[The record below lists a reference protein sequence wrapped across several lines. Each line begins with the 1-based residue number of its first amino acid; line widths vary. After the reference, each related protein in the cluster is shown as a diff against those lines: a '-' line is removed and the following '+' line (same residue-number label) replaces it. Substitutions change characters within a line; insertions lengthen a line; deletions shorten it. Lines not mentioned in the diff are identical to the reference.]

1 MHQPLHTV
9 VQLHEKA
16 EAGNA
21 ADDALKGITHKLLH
35 VLHLL
40 EVSGI
45 TLCIYR
51 DALPLG
57 GMVCPLCQLLHNLFP
72 LVLRDGA
79 CLKGLPQQAV
89 HHQVRIAADW
99 RGKVGIILCCQS
111 EVPQV
116 FRRVPCLLHG
126 AQGNSADDFFRR
138 ASGNLF
144 QCHLQVLRPDAA
156 VSSRSQV
163 QPEGIQKPVQCRDL
177 AFLRLL
183 MDAVNKRLL
192 AAAHVLSHGLIGS
205 QHALLN
211 DGLAQVAHT
220 LLQSDRLAV
229 LIQLHLDF
237 RDFKIDGAPAM
248 TILVHGVPDILQ
260 IMQQRHDVLI
270 IPNKFFI
277 VIHEDFINQS
287 IGQAAIDMDD
297 HWQDFVIRHLA
308 LRADVHLAGH
318 GKPVHASIQAADT
331 VGQCLWQH
339 RHNPVHQVDAGTPC
353 LRLHIKGLM
362 LTDIPADIGNIDT
375 QEKAAVILLFH
386 INAIVQ
392 ILGILA
398 INGDDFQ
405 VPPVLPAVPANML
418 LSIDGL
424 LHPIRSGLH
433 LSREALRKV
442 ILAHDGQDIHSRLS
456 LLADDLDNPALRLL
470 LAIRPP
476 GDLRH
481 HLGAGNGIHG
491 LTLRNV
497 NIRLQTGIIGSHK
510 AKTATG

>member
-1 MHQPLHTV
+1 
-9 VQLHEKA
+9 
-16 EAGNA
+16 
-21 ADDALKGITHKLLH
+21 
-35 VLHLL
+35 
-40 EVSGI
+40 
-45 TLCIYR
+45 
-51 DALPLG
+51 
-57 GMVCPLCQLLHNLFP
+57 
-72 LVLRDGA
+72 
-79 CLKGLPQQAV
+79 
-89 HHQVRIAADW
+89 
-99 RGKVGIILCCQS
+99 
-111 EVPQV
+111 
-116 FRRVPCLLHG
+116 
-126 AQGNSADDFFRR
+126 
-138 ASGNLF
+138 
-144 QCHLQVLRPDAA
+144 
-156 VSSRSQV
+156 
-163 QPEGIQKPVQCRDL
+163 
-177 AFLRLL
+177 
-183 MDAVNKRLL
+183 
-192 AAAHVLSHGLIGS
+192 
-205 QHALLN
+205 
-211 DGLAQVAHT
+211 
-220 LLQSDRLAV
+220 
-229 LIQLHLDF
+229 
-237 RDFKIDGAPAM
+237 
-248 TILVHGVPDILQ
+248 
-260 IMQQRHDVLI
+260 
-270 IPNKFFI
+270 
-277 VIHEDFINQS
+277 
-287 IGQAAIDMDD
+287 MDD

-497 NIRLQTGIIGSHK
+497 NIRLQAGIIGSHK
-510 AKTATG
+510 AKTAAGGINAHNPAVGTLQHLRHPALPGLAAGRGIGWLLCQLHLHRIAVHGGMKLILRDKDIRLIFLHSLRSHKAKAAAVDGNPALHRFISVFQGSIAHIPGWLRLPHLLPGTFAPASLAKAFPAHAHRFSLLFHNLSLPSMHGFS